1 MKIFLGVMQHFGQS
15 LHLNTRVK
23 NQNQLGEKD
32 VASFNEQNII
42 ALCKKGDRSA
52 QKTLYDLLSPKMF
65 AICHRY
71 MGDKESAEDVLQEGF
86 IVLFSKLDSYSGE
99 GSFEGWARKIFV
111 NTALMTL
118 RKNDILK
125 QSADIESAFGVMS
138 GNISA
143 IQDISYQELLKIIAG
158 LPAGYRTVFN
168 MFVIEG
174 YSHKEISEALGITE
188 ATSRSQL
195 QRARVMLQNRIK
207 K

>member
-1 MKIFLGVMQHFGQS
+1 MQHFGQS
-15 LHLNTRVK
+15 LHLNSRVE
-23 NQNQLGEKD
+23 NQNQLGEKG
-32 VASFNEQNII
+32 VTSFNEQNII
-42 ALCKKGDRSA
+42 ALCKQGNRAA
-52 QKTLYDLLSPKMF
+52 QKSLFDLLSPKMF

-71 MGDKESAEDVLQEGF
+71 MGNKEAAEDVLQEGF

-111 NTALMTL
+111 NTALMAL

-125 QSADIESAFGVMS
+125 QSSDIETAFGVMS
-138 GNISA
+138 GNVSA
-143 IQDISYQELLKIIAG
+143 IQDISYQELLKMIAE